1 MTTVTTAYENLGT
14 VKDEYKPIGF
24 IVKAILG
31 EGATIK
37 HYNDIDKILKCQK
50 LICPGDFEIRTKFH
64 ISENDKG
71 KPYLDGVTYLINQD
85 LIRLLDA
92 YVISLMDM

>member
-24 IVKAILG
+24 IVESVIGK
-31 EGATIK
+31 GATIK
-37 HYNDIDKILKCQK
+37 HYTDINKILNGQK
-50 LICPGDFEIRTKFH
+50 LVCGGDFEIRTKYN
-64 ISENDKG
+64 ITENDKG
-71 KPYLDGVTYLINQD
+71 KPHLDGVTYLINQD

-92 YVISLMDM
+92 YVMSLMDV